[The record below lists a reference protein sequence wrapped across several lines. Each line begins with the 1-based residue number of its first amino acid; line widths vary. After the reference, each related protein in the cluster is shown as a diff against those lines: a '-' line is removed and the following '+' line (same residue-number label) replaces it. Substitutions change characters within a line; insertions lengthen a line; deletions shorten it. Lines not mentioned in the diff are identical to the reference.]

1 MMTDN
6 TPDDGSSIVR
16 RILVPVVWLLALLAF
31 GYVTVSWLQ
40 VGVRR
45 NLKTTTGVAI
55 QDRLIAIRPT
65 WLYPVILILIV
76 LGTIFFILYQVVA
89 RLPSHGSWRD
99 LVRVQANFIEHQL
112 DILCAYKRIRRRPTD
127 IEPDII
133 CEATRAHLREARRA
147 ADPSRAVDPKRSR
160 GWTDQLIDVWT
171 GASTEAA
178 FRNLHAASVTMVP
191 LLPEEDIEARI
202 PEALARLK
210 GCPATDPRRRAAE
223 QHLRRGIPK
232 ARLWAE
238 YASALELGYEIK
250 DDEHVRVR
258 EFRNVLLSATAALT
272 AVVAAFCI
280 VGASFP
286 DAVPLCFAPP
296 STTSPQQ
303 ETAPVAQPTTA
314 PTTDDDPEPD
324 QTTTEPATTTRPPTD
339 DDREPDQTTTTKEVQ
354 KDTVC
359 PSEEQPPGPRGKGR
373 RLPAPGDVTL
383 VALFGLLG
391 GALSGAFSIRKMHD
405 QSTPYGVPVTLAL
418 LKLPAGALTAIL
430 GILLVRGAFVPGL
443 SQLDTQP
450 QILAYA
456 FFFGIAQQVVTRL
469 VDERAREVLGRVPTK
484 TTPQDRAKE
493 AASEPA
499 ELQATAT
506 GKTRRWLRQGVRRVR
521 R

>member
-1 MMTDN
+1 MTEK
-6 TPDDGSSIVR
+6 TPNDGSSVVR
-16 RILVPVVWLLALLAF
+16 RLVVPVVSLLALVVF
-31 GYVTVSWLQ
+31 VYVTVSWLQ

-45 NLKTTTGVAI
+45 SLKTTTGVAI

-76 LGTIFFILYQVVA
+76 LGTIFFILYQIVT
-89 RLPSHGSWRD
+89 RLPSRGSWRD
-99 LVRVQANFIEHQL
+99 LVCVQADFIEHQL
-112 DILCAYKRIRRRPTD
+112 EILCAYHKHTRRRRTD
-127 IEPDII
+127 LEPDII
-133 CEATRAHLREARRA
+133 CEATKAHLREARRA
-147 ADPSRAVDPKRSR
+147 ADRNRAADPERSRARI
-160 GWTDQLIDVWT
+160 DQLIDVWT

-210 GCPATDPRRRAAE
+210 GCPTTDPRRRAAE
-223 QHLRRGIPK
+223 QHLRRGIPE
-232 ARLWAE
+232 ARLRAE
-238 YASALELGYEIK
+238 YASTLEFGYEIK
-250 DDEHVRVR
+250 DDEHIRVR

-272 AVVAAFCI
+272 AVVATFCM

-303 ETAPVAQPTTA
+303 ETTPVTEPATV

-324 QTTTEPATTTRPPTD
+324 QTTTAPTTTTKPPTD
-339 DDREPDQTTTTKEVQ
+339 DPEPDQTTTTREAQ

-405 QSTPYGVPVTLAL
+405 QSTPYGVPVALAL

-456 FFFGIAQQVVTRL
+456 FFFGIAQQVVTRF

-484 TTPQDRAKE
+484 TTPQDRARE
-493 AASEPA
+493 PASEPA
-499 ELQATAT
+499 EQETSAL
-506 GKTRRWLRQGVRRVR
+506 GKVRRSLR
-521 R
+521 RRLRRSR